1 MIEASTAIKWQEL
14 PFLFDRRVLWQVCD
28 RIFPAAHKEGG
39 LRGRRLGHGKR
50 SLGPPPIGA
59 YELVLGDS
67 ALKIGEGNEGL
78 IIGLTSNRKRNIIP
92 ITTYIIRPGKKH
104 MDINPE
110 SRERILNAAHQLFE
124 QSGRKDLPTVDA
136 VRRVSK
142 TSMNDASAVMKEW
155 RRMQIVTASATVVS
169 VPDRVQQAGQS
180 AISTLWTEAQELA
193 NDALNVAQ
201 AAWDAERSEAEK
213 LRVELSSAFEAQ
225 GAELEVL
232 REKLAE
238 VEKQAAASAA
248 AAELEREDTRRQV
261 SSLTDQAH
269 TAMAR
274 AQEIEKR
281 AEDLKTALNS
291 AQSSVGSLTA
301 EVEAERK
308 QHGAARARV
317 EALTT
322 ELVTV
327 KARAEAQ
334 ASVQID
340 QADRLKRV
348 EADLTQARAAAAT
361 AREEA
366 AQLRGRAEA
375 LKAQHA
381 ELMDA
386 LKLRESGR
394 SPPKDGK
401 R

>member
-1 MIEASTAIKWQEL
+1 M
-14 PFLFDRRVLWQVCD
+14 
-28 RIFPAAHKEGG
+28 
-39 LRGRRLGHGKR
+39 
-50 SLGPPPIGA
+50 
-59 YELVLGDS
+59 
-67 ALKIGEGNEGL
+67 
-78 IIGLTSNRKRNIIP
+78 
-92 ITTYIIRPGKKH
+92 
-104 MDINPE
+104 
-110 SRERILNAAHQLFE
+110 QLE
-124 QSGRKDLPTVDA
+124 T
-136 VRRVSK
+136 
-142 TSMNDASAVMKEW
+142 
-155 RRMQIVTASATVVS
+155 
-169 VPDRVQQAGQS
+169 
-180 AISTLWTEAQELA
+180 
-193 NDALNVAQ
+193 
-201 AAWDAERSEAEK
+201 
-213 LRVELSSAFEAQ
+213 
-225 GAELEVL
+225 L

-238 VEKQAAASAA
+238 VEKQAAATAA
-248 AAELEREDTRRQV
+248 AAELEREDTRRQL
-261 SSLTDQAH
+261 SALTDQAH
-269 TAMAR
+269 TATAR

-281 AEDLKTALNS
+281 ADDLKTALNS
-291 AQSSVGSLTA
+291 AQSSVGSLAA

-308 QHGAARARV
+308 QHGAARVRV

-327 KARAEAQ
+327 KARAEAE

-366 AQLRGRAEA
+366 AQLRGQAEA

>member
-1 MIEASTAIKWQEL
+1 
-14 PFLFDRRVLWQVCD
+14 
-28 RIFPAAHKEGG
+28 
-39 LRGRRLGHGKR
+39 
-50 SLGPPPIGA
+50 
-59 YELVLGDS
+59 
-67 ALKIGEGNEGL
+67 
-78 IIGLTSNRKRNIIP
+78 
-92 ITTYIIRPGKKH
+92 

-213 LRVELSSAFEAQ
+213 LRVELSSAFETQ
-225 GAELEVL
+225 GAELETL

-238 VEKQAAASAA
+238 VEKQAAATAA

-261 SSLTDQAH
+261 STLTDQAH

-366 AQLRGRAEA
+366 AQLRGQAEA
-375 LKAQHA
+375 LKTQHA